1 MTPET
6 AGHSGM
12 IIQTGLKAYQVAGQ
26 AITVAF
32 RPASGE
38 RQIQRVK
45 LYRYR

>member
-1 MTPET
+1 MTPEI
-6 AGHSGM
+6 AGHGGM
-12 IIQTGLKAYQVAGQ
+12 IIQTGPKDYQVAGQ
-26 AITVAF
+26 AIAVTF